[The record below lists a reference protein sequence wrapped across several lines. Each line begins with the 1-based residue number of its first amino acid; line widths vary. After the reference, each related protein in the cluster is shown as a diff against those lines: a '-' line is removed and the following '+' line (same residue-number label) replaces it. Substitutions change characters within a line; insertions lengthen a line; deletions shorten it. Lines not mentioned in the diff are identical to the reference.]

1 MKCSLLDA
9 PSECVGNQAQ
19 YMNKNIT
26 HSLRMVGAPLLGVL
40 LSFVT
45 ANAQNAPAATPPA
58 ASEGETVKMQAFEVT
73 GSRIKRLDSETV
85 SPVVVL
91 RADDMRAQ
99 GFTTI
104 ADAIRALPFN
114 NGQALTPTDSGTSFT
129 PGVNSFNLR
138 GLGNNNTLVLVNGR
152 RAVPYA
158 APGFNGFQTVFD
170 LNSIPEAAIESVEI
184 LKDGGSALYGSD
196 AVAGVVNFK
205 LKRDYEGVFVSTEVG
220 DYFDTGALLKKASV
234 VTGGVSSTGKTN
246 LFVAASWAEQ
256 AAVYARD
263 ISYAADADKTSVA
276 GDANPAYVIS
286 GINTAAGYNSFQD
299 YLDEAGFTNPV
310 DDGWFDNRSSSG
322 YPGRVLIGSGYRT
335 FRNPTNAPTVAGSV
349 AGTNYYNFQEV
360 AGLFPA
366 YENLSV
372 FTSAR
377 HDFSENIY
385 GFLELSFTRNHALS
399 DAAPTPAVLSSE
411 QGLTAGSVMTIPSY
425 NAYNPWATDI
435 TAGNRRLVELGNRV
449 NDVTSETPRLLAGLG
464 GKIPTSGLFQDW
476 TWEAG
481 ILYSKNTVSNLNR
494 NSVADYGLQQA
505 LNGLTR
511 QGDGSLKWN
520 PATPQNQR
528 VYFNWFGLNEQAFA
542 DFLSIENPTTSSL
555 EYTSYDLSA
564 GGTIGQLPAGPI
576 GVSVGAE
583 RRSEDMADVQTDLNA
598 TSNIVGGSAG
608 TSSFGSRDVTSVFAE
623 VNLPIVRWLE
633 VQVAGRY
640 EDYSDKGFKDE
651 ARPKVGFKLRP
662 LDWLIVRGSY
672 SESFKAPDLAYLYT
686 GSTNT
691 FTSSQYLDPVTGQN
705 DQIQIRVAGNPNL
718 QPETTDTYYFGVTL
732 EPQKGL
738 LRGLNVSVDYVKF
751 EQSNL
756 LAQLTDFY
764 SYSDFLTRAAAGE
777 ALFASKVVR
786 DPSNQ
791 RLLYIADDY
800 SNISTAEYT
809 GFDFEASYRWK
820 TKTLGHFLAGVSG
833 TYLDAY
839 KIDGDNVAG
848 SSLTPRFNA
857 NANFNWTYSDWQ
869 WNVFGVYRGHRSGTY
884 GLGYFTDPDI
894 DSIAIQYKLKKQITV
909 NTSVSYRGFRGT
921 TITAGVNNVL
931 NDTPPVDPFE
941 GSGTTPGVNDP
952 YPPFWYVR
960 LERQF

>member
-1 MKCSLLDA
+1 MK
-9 PSECVGNQAQ
+9 
-19 YMNKNIT
+19 KNIT
-26 HSLRMVGAPLLGVL
+26 HSLRMARAPFVGTLLAVL
-40 LSFVT
+40 AVVP
-45 ANAQNAPAATPPA
+45 AYAQTTTNTEATPPA
-58 ASEGETVKMQAFEVT
+58 GSETVKMGTFEVT
-73 GSRIKRLDSETV
+73 GSRIKRLDAETV
-85 SPVVVL
+85 SPVVVM
-91 RADDMRAQ
+91 RADDMRAA

-220 DYFDTGALLKKASV
+220 DYFDTGGLLKKASV
-234 VTGGVSSTGKTN
+234 VTGGVSSTGKTS
-246 LFVAASWAEQ
+246 LFVAGSWAEQ

-263 ISYAADADKTSVA
+263 VSYAADADKTSVA
-276 GDANPAYVIS
+276 AAANPVYTIS
-286 GINTAAGYNSFQD
+286 GINTAAGYTSLQD
-299 YLDEAGFTNPV
+299 YLDEAGFTDPV
-310 DDGWFDNRSSSG
+310 SDGWFDNRSGSG
-322 YPGRVLIGSGYRT
+322 YPGRAYVNGRYRT
-335 FRNPTNAPTVAGSV
+335 FSSPTSTPTVAGSI
-349 AGTNYYNFQEV
+349 AGSNYYNYQET
-360 AGLFPA
+360 AGLFPS
-366 YENLSV
+366 YENFSA

-377 HDFSENIY
+377 HDFSENLY
-385 GFLELSFTRNHALS
+385 GFVEISFTRNKTLS

-425 NAYNPWATDI
+425 NAYNPWAVDI
-435 TAGNRRLVELGNRV
+435 STGNRRLVELGNRI
-449 NDVTSETPRLLAGLG
+449 NDVTSDTPRFLAGLG
-464 GKIPTSGLFQDW
+464 GKIPAQGLFQDW
-476 TWEAG
+476 TWESG
-481 ILYSKNTVSNLNR
+481 ILYSKNSVTNLNR
-494 NSVADYGLQQA
+494 NSVTDYGLQQA

-520 PATPQNQR
+520 PNTPQGQR
-528 VYFNWFGLNEQAFA
+528 VYFNWFGLNEAAFA
-542 DFLSIENPTTSSL
+542 DFLSVENPTTSSL
-555 EYTSYDLSA
+555 EYTSYDISA
-564 GGTIGQLPAGPI
+564 SGSLWQLPAGAV
-576 GVSVGAE
+576 GVSIGAE
-583 RRSEDMADVQTDLNA
+583 RRMEEMVDVQTDLNA

-608 TSSFGSRDVTSVFAE
+608 TSSFGSRDVTSIFAE
-623 VNLPIVRWLE
+623 VNVPATRWFE
-633 VQVAGRY
+633 VQIAGRY

-662 LDWLIVRGSY
+662 LEWLILRGSY

-691 FTSSQYLDPVTGQN
+691 FTSNQYLDPVTGQT
-705 DQIQIRVAGNPNL
+705 DQIQIRVAGNPTL
-718 QPETTDTYYFGVTL
+718 QPETTDTYYVGLSL

-738 LRGLNVSVDYVKF
+738 FRGVNVSVDYVNFK
-751 EQSNL
+751 QSNL

-777 ALFASKVVR
+777 ALFAQKVVR
-786 DPSNQ
+786 DPNSQ

-800 SNISTAEYT
+800 SNISSAEYT
-809 GFDFEASYRWK
+809 GFDFDVNYRWK
-820 TKTLGHFLAGVSG
+820 TKTLGHFYVGVTG
-833 TYLDAY
+833 TYLDSY
-839 KIDGDNVAG
+839 KIDGDNIAG
-848 SSLTPRFNA
+848 SSLTPRFNG
-857 NANFNWTYSDWQ
+857 NATFNWVYQDWQ
-869 WNVFGVYRGHRSGTY
+869 WNVFGVYRGERNGTY

-894 DSIAIQYKLKKQITV
+894 DSMFIRYKLKSQFTV
-909 NTSVSYRGFRGT
+909 NTSVAYRGVRGT
-921 TITAGVNNVL
+921 TVTVGVNNAL
-931 NDTPPVDPFE
+931 NQTPPVDPFE